1 MEEGWI
7 DRYSAQ
13 QLCPP
18 RGYNRPQPKII
29 KRKTTRNNVIKTRQN
44 TTLTYRTVQAEHT
57 KEDIPYV
64 PIRLRKDDE
73 PRRIPLQKYA
83 T

>member
-1 MEEGWI
+1 M
-7 DRYSAQ
+7 
-13 QLCPP
+13 
-18 RGYNRPQPKII
+18 
-29 KRKTTRNNVIKTRQN
+29 IKTRQN
-44 TTLTYRTVQAEHT
+44 TTLTYRTMQAEHT